1 MLDSWAKCRKENM
14 FNSLTLLPADPIY
27 GMQALYKAD
36 KRPNKINLSIGIC
49 LDEQSKLLRFKALVE
64 AEARVFH
71 KSPSKEY
78 LPITGHASYCE
89 QAQKIVLG
97 DHPAGDFF
105 SAQTVGGTGALY
117 VAGQLLV
124 KAGVK
129 EVHIPEPTWPN
140 HKQLFEA
147 AGLKVTSYP
156 YYDKA
161 NICLEFDKMMQTI
174 SNMPKD
180 SVIVLQA
187 SCHNP
192 TGIDPT
198 IEQWQA
204 LSSLIKQKQILPIF
218 DLAYLGLGNGV
229 QEDAQG
235 IRIFLKDGHDMF
247 ICTTFAKSMG
257 LYNDRLGLLSIKM
270 PSDKLNILAS
280 HVRSIARTCY
290 SSPPACGAHLANEIL
305 ADAELK
311 NMWTNELNA
320 TRMRLGTQ
328 RTMLYNALKT
338 HGCKV
343 PFEHLLQTK
352 GLFCL
357 LDIPPEKV
365 AKLRD
370 DSGIYIALDGR
381 ISLAAITKEN
391 VETIAI
397 GLSKL

>member
-1 MLDSWAKCRKENM
+1 M
-14 FNSLTLLPADPIY
+14 FNSLTLLPSDPIY

-36 KRPNKINLSIGIC
+36 ERPSKINLSIGIC
-49 LDEQSKLLRFKALVE
+49 LNEQGKLLRFKALEE
-64 AEARVFH
+64 AESRVFK

-78 LPITGHASYCE
+78 LPITGLASFCE
-89 QAQKIVLG
+89 KAQKLIVG
-97 DHPAGDFF
+97 DRPQDDFF
-105 SAQTVGGTGALY
+105 SAQTVGGTGALF

-124 KAGVK
+124 KAGIKQVF
-129 EVHIPEPTWPN
+129 IPEPSWPN

-147 AGLKVTSYP
+147 AGLTVTSYP

-161 NICLEFDKMMQTI
+161 NICLEFDKMVEAVA
-174 SNMPKD
+174 NMPVD
-180 SVIVLQA
+180 SAIVLQA

-198 IEQWQA
+198 ANQWQI
-204 LSSLIKQKQILPIF
+204 LSTHILQKQILPIF
-218 DLAYLGLGNGV
+218 DLAYLGLGDGI

-235 IRIFLKDGHDMF
+235 IQTFLNDGHDMF

-270 PSDKLNILAS
+270 PKTQLDILAS

-290 SSPPACGAHLANEIL
+290 SSPPAAGAHLAAEIL
-305 ADAELK
+305 SDSTLAQ
-311 NMWTNELNA
+311 MWKDELNH
-320 TRMRLGTQ
+320 TRLRLQTQ
-328 RTMLYNALKT
+328 RSMLFKEMQN
-338 HGCKV
+338 HSCKI

-357 LDIPPEKV
+357 LDVPPEKV
-365 AKLRD
+365 ITLREND
-370 DSGIYIALDGR
+370 GIYIALDGR
-381 ISLAAITKEN
+381 ISLAAITNEN
-391 VETIAI
+391 AAVIAK